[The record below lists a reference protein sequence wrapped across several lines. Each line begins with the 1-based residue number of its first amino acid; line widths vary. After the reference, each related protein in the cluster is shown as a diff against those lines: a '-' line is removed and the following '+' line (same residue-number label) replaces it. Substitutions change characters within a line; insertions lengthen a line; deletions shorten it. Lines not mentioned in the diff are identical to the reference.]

1 MVSQL
6 GRPFGGSFPP
16 LEARMPPSG
25 TMRASPQGEGF
36 QVSFSLG
43 IWALCLKCMVSV
55 FSNRDLASASGGSL
69 R

>member
-25 TMRASPQGEGF
+25 TMRVSSGRRLSGQF
-36 QVSFSLG
+36 QLGHLGPVSQVYG
-43 IWALCLKCMVSV
+43 VCL
-55 FSNRDLASASGGSL
+55 
-69 R
+69 

>member
-25 TMRASPQGEGF
+25 AMRASSGRRLSGQF
-36 QVSFSLG
+36 QLGHLGPVSRVWCLSLA
-43 IWALCLKCMVSV
+43 IET
-55 FSNRDLASASGGSL
+55 
-69 R
+69 